1 MVTIGFHLVDAARP
15 RQRGAMCKVLA
26 TARSLG
32 VTKIGVMART
42 VSVVMTDDLDG
53 SPGAETVQFVLDGV
67 SYEIDLG
74 KANRAKLGTAFAPY
88 IQAGRRVSRSG
99 RRRAVGRPAAE
110 RVDRA
115 AVRAWAREAGLAVS
129 ERGRI
134 SAEVMHQYEDAH

>member
-1 MVTIGFHLVDAARP
+1 MY
-15 RQRGAMCKVLA
+15 KVLA

-32 VTKIGVMART
+32 VTRIGLMART
-42 VSVVMTDDLDG
+42 VSVVMTDDLDD
-53 SPGAETVQFVLDGV
+53 SPGAETVPFGLDGV

-74 KANRAKLGTAFAPY
+74 EVNRAKLGAAFAPY
-88 IQAGRRVSRSG
+88 IQAGRRVSRGG

-115 AVRAWAREAGLAVS
+115 AVRAWAREVGLAVS

-134 SAEVMHQYEDAH
+134 SAEIMRQYEDAH